1 MEKAAGH
8 ITTAFLALVPCL
20 TRAVCVRCVCR
31 WLPGGTLAAL
41 NGGNGHYTVSMQHFH
56 YVLLHTGSESDFD
69 AGWRIL
75 GPLRKTAPQVEF
87 VASMAGLWG
96 TPGSFNKAAADD
108 LVHRIPGR
116 QNFTDAPALVQ
127 EGITSSRWPSP
138 DEP

>member
-1 MEKAAGH
+1 MA
-8 ITTAFLALVPCL
+8 IIPFPCNIFTTFCCI
-20 TRAVCVRCVCR
+20 R
-31 WLPGGTLAAL
+31 
-41 NGGNGHYTVSMQHFH
+41 
-56 YVLLHTGSESDFD
+56 GSESDFD

-127 EGITSSRWPSP
+127 EGITSSGAPLP
-138 DEP
+138 HEP

>member
-1 MEKAAGH
+1 MVNSRPLGK
-8 ITTAFLALVPCL
+8 IAL
-20 TRAVCVRCVCR
+20 
-31 WLPGGTLAAL
+31 
-41 NGGNGHYTVSMQHFH
+41 
-56 YVLLHTGSESDFD
+56 E
-69 AGWRIL
+69 
-75 GPLRKTAPQVEF
+75 VEY

-127 EGITSSRWPSP
+127 EGITSSSWPSP